1 MWTESIAALLSL
13 VVPAPAD
20 PPVVRD
26 VTAVV
31 DLWEL
36 ARPRDWEVFQDSSF
50 DRTGGND
57 DGFSGRYGAAADATG
72 ARVLFDHDGPGAI
85 TRIWSA
91 NPQDDCEL
99 AFYFDDEAKP
109 RVRASFAAL
118 FRGIVA
124 GFPKPFV
131 DDAHGG
137 FVAYVPIPY
146 AKHLRVVAT
155 GPLYFWQITAAR
167 FPAGS
172 DVVSFDPDGTR
183 THPML
188 EHVDRVTATQA
199 AEHYASATPLPCP
212 GDVVALPTRKAFA
225 TADGRPIPTF
235 APVQFPCSLGPDQ
248 AVALEIEGPAVVTSL
263 RLHVEAEGSRCLRT
277 TLVRVFVDDD
287 AEPWVEAPLGDLFA
301 LVDGNATTRALP
313 FVAAPPEYELRFVQ
327 PFARSLR
334 VHVIQ
339 TGDEPLR
346 VDASALGVRGS
357 IDAFGAHRFFA
368 RWQRTLTKR
377 GEPLVLLDAHGSGH
391 VVGVTY
397 VARSAGG
404 ITYLEGDEAIAI
416 DGRAPTAYHGTGTE
430 DFFDSGWYWRA
441 GTFCAPLFG
450 LTHKDE
456 PRGSIAA
463 YRMFTTTAIP
473 FTNSL
478 RFTLEHGGG
487 NDAPYVEIATVT
499 YGYASAG
506 TTLGIP
512 RIDPRDLVPPRE
524 VITLPAGA
532 IAFEDVGSANDATF
546 ARIEDLAASHTGPR
560 VAVATKDRPF
570 ECDLDVAVSDRVRA
584 TLLLATTRGSGSMM
598 VDGLGFELAGVGFGG
613 TQRGFVPLRTLPIGE
628 TRVDA
633 GKHRIRITPT
643 FSDETYLLGILLEPA
658 RDFVRE
664 FAVAGPF
671 PLEDGA
677 AFERALGREDGGGE
691 GWSPRTANAAGY
703 VDLRASTDAQ
713 HDLGEHAV
721 AFVRFVA
728 SALTSREVTLRLGSD
743 DGVAVFV
750 NGAEVFRRQVHR
762 GAAPDQ
768 DLVPIQLRAGANTI
782 VLKIANDDGGFGAY
796 VRISDPQEGLAVGS

>member
-1 MWTESIAALLSL
+1 MLTVWIATWLCLAGP
-13 VVPAPAD
+13 VDD
-20 PPVVRD
+20 PPVVR
-26 VTAVV
+26 AEAALV
-31 DLWEL
+31 DLWDL

-57 DGFSGRYGAAADATG
+57 DGFSGRYGAVADRTG
-72 ARVLFDHDGPGAI
+72 ALVLFDHDGPGAI

-91 NPQDDCEL
+91 NPHEDCWLE
-99 AFYFDDEAKP
+99 FFFDGESEP
-109 RVRASFAAL
+109 RIRTRFAAV
-118 FRGIVA
+118 FG
-124 GFPKPFV
+124 GFAPGFVRPFV

-172 DVVSFDPDGTR
+172 DVVSFDPDATR
-183 THPML
+183 TDVL
-188 EHVDRVTATQA
+188 TGYVERVTRAQA
-199 AEHYASATPLPCP
+199 AEHFMTATPLPAP
-212 GDVVALPTRKAFA
+212 GDVGPIPTRKAFA

-235 APVQFPCSLGPDQ
+235 APVQFPCSLGHDQ
-248 AVALEIEGPAVVTSL
+248 AVALELEGPAVVTSL
-263 RLHVEAEGSRCLRT
+263 RMHVEAEGSRFLRT

-287 AEPWVEAPLGDLFA
+287 SEPWVEAPLGDLFA
-301 LVDGNATTRALP
+301 LVDAKATTRALP
-313 FVAAPPEYELRFVQ
+313 FVASPPEYELRFVQ

-339 TGDEPLR
+339 TGDEALR
-346 VDASALGVRGS
+346 VDASAIGVRGP

-368 RWQRTLTKR
+368 RWQRTLTRR
-377 GEPLVLLDAHGSGH
+377 GEPLVLLDARGSGH

-397 VARSAGG
+397 LGNSAGG

-416 DGRAPTAYHGTGTE
+416 DGRPATAYHGTGTE

-441 GTFCAPLFG
+441 GPFQTALFG

-456 PRGSIAA
+456 AGGSIAT

-473 FTNSL
+473 FRESM

-499 YGYASAG
+499 YGYACIG
-506 TTLGIP
+506 TTLGLP
-512 RIDPRDLVPPRE
+512 RVDARDLVPPRK
-524 VITLPAGA
+524 VIALPAGA
-532 IAFEDVGSANDATF
+532 IAFESLDGAKDAVF
-546 ARIEDLAASHTGPR
+546 ARIEDLAPTHAGPR

-584 TLLLATTRGSGSMM
+584 TLLVATTTGSGSMM
-598 VDGLGFELAGVGFGG
+598 VDGLGFELAGVGYGG
-613 TQRGFVPLRTLPIGE
+613 TQRGFVPMRSLSIGE

-633 GKHRIRITPT
+633 GEQRIRIAPT
-643 FSDETYLLGILLEPA
+643 DGEAYLLGILLEPA

-664 FAVAGPF
+664 FDVAGPF
-671 PLEDGA
+671 ALEDGA
-677 AFERALGREDGGGE
+677 AFTRALGREDGSGE
-691 GWSPRTANAAGY
+691 GWSPRTANADGY
-703 VDLRASTDAQ
+703 VDLRASTASQ
-713 HDLGEHAV
+713 QDLGEHSV

-728 SALTSREVTLRLGSD
+728 SAPTVREVTLRLGSD
-743 DGVAVFV
+743 DGLAVFV

-768 DLVPIQLRAGANTI
+768 DLVPIALRAGSNTI
-782 VLKIANDDGGFGAY
+782 VLKVANDDGGFGAY
-796 VRISDPQEGLAVGS
+796 VRISDPQEGLAVGR

>member
-1 MWTESIAALLSL
+1 MWTVCLALLGTL
-13 VVPAPAD
+13 AAPSDEA
-20 PPVVRD
+20 PVACD
-26 VTAVV
+26 VGALV

-36 ARPRDWEVFQDSSF
+36 ARPRQGEVFQESSF
-50 DRTGGND
+50 DRSGGND
-57 DGFSGRYGAAADATG
+57 DGFSGRYGPTADARG
-72 ARVLFDHDGPGAI
+72 SRIVFDHDGPGAI

-99 AFYFDDEAKP
+99 AFYFDGEAEP

-118 FRGIVA
+118 FRGTVT

-146 AKHLRVVAT
+146 AKRLRVVAT

-172 DVVSFDPDGTR
+172 DVASFDPDGTR
-183 THPML
+183 THAML

-199 AEHYASATPLPCP
+199 AEHYATATPLPVP

-235 APVQFPCSLGPDQ
+235 APVQFPCSLGHDQ
-248 AVALEIEGPAVVTSL
+248 AVALELEGPAVVTSL
-263 RLHVEAEGSRCLRT
+263 RMHVEAEGSRFLRT

-287 AEPWVEAPLGDLFA
+287 SEPWVEAPLGDLFA
-301 LVDGNATTRALP
+301 LVDAKATTRALP
-313 FVAAPPEYELRFVQ
+313 FVASPPEYELRFVQ

-339 TGDEPLR
+339 TGDEALR
-346 VDASALGVRGS
+346 VDASAIGVRGP

-368 RWQRTLTKR
+368 RWQRTLTRR
-377 GEPLVLLDAHGSGH
+377 GEPLVLLDARGSGH

-397 VARSAGG
+397 VGNSAGG

-416 DGRAPTAYHGTGTE
+416 DGRPATAYHGTGTE

-441 GTFCAPLFG
+441 GPFQTALFG

-456 PRGSIAA
+456 AGGSIAT

-473 FTNSL
+473 FRESM

-499 YGYASAG
+499 YGYASIG
-506 TTLGIP
+506 TTLGLP
-512 RIDPRDLVPPRE
+512 RVDARDLVPPRK
-524 VITLPAGA
+524 VIALPAGA
-532 IAFEDVGSANDATF
+532 IAFESLDGAKDAVF
-546 ARIEDLAASHTGPR
+546 ARIENLAPTHAGPR

-570 ECDLDVAVSDRVRA
+570 ECDLDVAVSDRVHA
-584 TLLLATTRGSGSMM
+584 TLLVATTTGSGSMM
-598 VDGLGFELAGVGFGG
+598 VDGLGFELAGIGYGG
-613 TQRGFVPLRTLPIGE
+613 TQRGFVPVRSLPIGE

-633 GKHRIRITPT
+633 GKQRIRIAPT
-643 FSDETYLLGILLEPA
+643 DGEAYLLGILLEPT

-664 FAVAGPF
+664 FDVAGPF
-671 PLEDGA
+671 ALEGGA
-677 AFERALGREDGGGE
+677 AFTRSLGREDGSGE
-691 GWSPRTANAAGY
+691 GWSPRTANADGY
-703 VDLRASTDAQ
+703 VDLRASTASQ
-713 HDLGEHAV
+713 QDLGEHSV

-728 SALTSREVTLRLGSD
+728 SAPTAREVTLRLGTD

-768 DLVPIQLRAGANTI
+768 DLVPVQLRAGANTI

-796 VRISDPQEGLAVGS
+796 VRISDPQEGLAVGR

>member
-1 MWTESIAALLSL
+1 MLTVWIATWLCLAG
-13 VVPAPAD
+13 PGDD
-20 PPVVRD
+20 PPVVR
-26 VTAVV
+26 AEAALV
-31 DLWEL
+31 DLWDL

-57 DGFSGRYGAAADATG
+57 DGFSGRYGAVADRTG

-91 NPQDDCEL
+91 NPHEDCWLE
-99 AFYFDDEAKP
+99 FFFDGESEP
-109 RVRASFAAL
+109 RIRTRFAAV
-118 FRGIVA
+118 FG
-124 GFPKPFV
+124 GFAPGFVRPFV

-172 DVVSFDPDGTR
+172 DVVSFDPDATR
-183 THPML
+183 TDVL
-188 EHVDRVTATQA
+188 TGHVERVTRAQA
-199 AEHYASATPLPCP
+199 AEHFMTATPLPAP
-212 GDVVALPTRKAFA
+212 GDVGPIPTRKAFA

-235 APVQFPCSLGPDQ
+235 APVQFPCSLGHDQ
-248 AVALEIEGPAVVTSL
+248 AVALELEGPAVVTSL
-263 RLHVEAEGSRCLRT
+263 RMHVEAEGSRFLRT

-287 AEPWVEAPLGDLFA
+287 SEPWVEAPLGDLFA
-301 LVDGNATTRALP
+301 LVDAKATTRALP
-313 FVAAPPEYELRFVQ
+313 FVASPPEYELRFVQ

-339 TGDEPLR
+339 TGDEALR
-346 VDASALGVRGS
+346 VDASAIGVRGP

-368 RWQRTLTKR
+368 RWQRTLTRR
-377 GEPLVLLDAHGSGH
+377 GEPLVLLDARGSGH

-404 ITYLEGDEAIAI
+404 ITYLEGDEAVAI
-416 DGRAPTAYHGTGTE
+416 DGRPAAAYHGTGTE

-456 PRGSIAA
+456 ARGTIAA

-473 FTNSL
+473 FRESM

-499 YGYASAG
+499 YGYAAVG

-512 RIDPRDLVPPRE
+512 RIDLRDLVPPRE
-524 VITLPAGA
+524 VVALPAGA
-532 IAFEDVGSANDATF
+532 IAFDDLVPADSTSMCEVED
-546 ARIEDLAASHTGPR
+546 IEASHTGPR
-560 VAVATKDRPF
+560 FALATKDRPF
-570 ECDLDVAVSDRVRA
+570 EVDVDIAIADRVKV
-584 TLLLATTRGSGSMM
+584 TLLCSTTRRSGSMLI
-598 VDGLGFELAGVGFGG
+598 DGLGFDMVGVGYGG
-613 TQRGFVPLRTLPIGE
+613 SRTDFVPLRSLPIGE
-628 TRVDA
+628 TQVAA
-633 GKHRIRITPT
+633 GTHRIRITPAIGEE
-643 FSDETYLLGILLEPA
+643 SLLGLFIEPV
-658 RDFVRE
+658 RDFVRS
-664 FAVAGPF
+664 FDVAGPF
-671 PLEDGA
+671 PLEDGS
-677 AFERALGREDGGGE
+677 AFTRALGPEDGSGD
-691 GWSPRTANAAGY
+691 GWAPRSTNEAGY
-703 VDLRASTDAQ
+703 LDLRKRTDAEP
-713 HDLGEHAV
+713 DFGEHAV

-728 SALTSREVTLRLGSD
+728 TVTTTREVTLRLGSD

-768 DLVPIQLRAGANTI
+768 DLVPIALRAGANTI

-796 VRISDPQEGLAVGS
+796 VRISDPRDGLLVGR